1 MGIEYHHIHHMYSK
15 LPGYNLQKYHEE
27 IVSNSNIFD
36 NILKL
41 SVTDC
46 YNNLWLTL
54 YDEDKHKYSSLKEVN
69 TEIKYK

>member
-27 IVSNSNIFD
+27 VVSNSNIFD
-36 NILKL
+36 NIVKL

-54 YDEDKHKYSSLKEVN
+54 YDEDKHKYITFE
-69 TEIKYK
+69 EAYKDDKNK